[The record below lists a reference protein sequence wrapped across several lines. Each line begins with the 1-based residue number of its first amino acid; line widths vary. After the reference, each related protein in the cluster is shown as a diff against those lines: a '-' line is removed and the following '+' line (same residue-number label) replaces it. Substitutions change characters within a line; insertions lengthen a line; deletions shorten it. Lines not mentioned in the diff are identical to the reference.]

1 MKTQF
6 NFNSFYNKYS
16 QIYPHNSL
24 PNKYFLEWLIGFTE
38 GDGCFSIAKR
48 GDLAYVITQST
59 SDVQVLYHIM
69 ESLGFGTVI
78 EQSKTQKTH
87 RFIVQS
93 FKETI
98 LLCELFNG
106 NLVLPSINA
115 KFQIFLANVNLKLVK
130 KNLTIILPV
139 VDTKLPTL
147 NDRWLT
153 GFTDAEGCFTAS
165 LLSNGSAFRIRY
177 ILTQK
182 WEVNNA
188 ILLHILNLF
197 QNISNQSKSIGAIVP
212 HSIENVYELRINGVK
227 NCEYIFKYYDD
238 YPLITKKHF
247 SYENWK
253 SIHAQFKN
261 KDHLDNQKRVGM
273 MDIIKRIN
281 N

>member
-16 QIYPHNSL
+16 QLYPHNSL
-24 PNKYFLEWLIGFTE
+24 PNKSFLEWLIGFTE

-69 ESLGFGTVI
+69 KSLGFGSVI

-87 RFIVQS
+87 RYIVHS
-93 FKETI
+93 LKETI

-106 NLVLPSINA
+106 NLVLPTNNA
-115 KFQIFLANVNLKLVK
+115 KFQNFLACVNFKLVK
-130 KNLTIILPV
+130 KNLSIISPII
-139 VDTKLPTL
+139 DTKLPTL

-182 WEVNNA
+182 WEVNKK
-188 ILLHILNLF
+188 ILFHILSLLSKP
-197 QNISNQSKSIGAIVP
+197 SNQIKLIGAIVP

-227 NCEYIFKYYDD
+227 NCEYIFKYFDD
-238 YPLITKKHF
+238 FQLITKKKL
-247 SYENWK
+247 SYDNWK
-253 SIHAQFKN
+253 SIHARLKN
-261 KDHLDNQKRVGM
+261 KDHLDNKKRVEM

-281 N
+281 